1 MLTTLLAATFLG
13 TLVNYAVN
21 VPLRSIAGYFH
32 APLSAGVLVVSSFV
46 IVLAAGM
53 TLSGWVGDRIGRKR
67 VLVVALALM
76 SAALAGAALSPSLP
90 VLIAMRAV
98 QGLACAAIP
107 PAVMGVLSRAYPA
120 GRGARAMG
128 AWAGAN
134 GVGQAV
140 GPPFGG
146 LVAGALGWRFIFWL
160 LALVTIVVMV
170 AAARCLPADRGRVA
184 SLHWPGAVTLTL
196 GSALLMTA
204 ATAVPEHILP
214 VGAEVAAAGV
224 AAACLAAFAW
234 VSVRADHPLADPRL
248 IVESRFLRSTIA
260 ACAQMF
266 ALSTVAVA
274 VPLYLTGELGRSTAV
289 AGALLFALPAT
300 MALSA
305 PFIGALS
312 DRTSPRLVL
321 RAGLVLLA
329 SAALL
334 LGLFTERGGRSLPAL
349 VGLLV
354 AAGIGVA
361 LVQTPSAAGVT
372 RAPAGRTGTALGLFN
387 MMRFAGS
394 AFGAA
399 WVATL
404 YPRGSFFLL
413 FAGSAAL
420 LAGGLAVSFAG
431 PSPVDGQP
439 PGQAGKSGIT
449 SRLTARLVSKSIS
462 SLCASHT
469 SNRCS
474 AWRRSR
480 SSTWDARSILYSM
493 VLRWMCSSR
502 AAAFRLPP
510 DLM

>member
-1 MLTTLLAATFLG
+1 MLSTLLAATFLG

-32 APLSAGVLVVSSFV
+32 APLSAAVLVVSSYV

-53 TLSGWVGDRIGRKR
+53 TVSGWVGDRIGRKR
-67 VLVVALALM
+67 VLVAALALM
-76 SAALAGAALSPSLP
+76 SAALVGAALAPSLP

-107 PAVMGVLSRAYPA
+107 PTVMGVLSQVYPA

-146 LVAGALGWRFIFWL
+146 LIADLLGWRSIFWL
-160 LALVTIVVMV
+160 LALLTVTVM
-170 AAARCLPADRGRVA
+170 AASARCLPGDHRRIAP
-184 SLHWPGAVTLTL
+184 LHWPGAVTLTL

-214 VGAEVAAAGV
+214 IWAEAAAAGV
-224 AAACLAAFAW
+224 ATACLSAFAW
-234 VSVRADHPLADPRL
+234 VSVRADHPLVEPRL
-248 IVESRFLRSTIA
+248 IVESRFLRATIA

-289 AGALLFALPAT
+289 AGTLLFALPAT

-305 PFIGALS
+305 PFVGSLS

-321 RAGLVLLA
+321 RVGLVLLGVA
-329 SAALL
+329 VLL
-334 LGLFTERGGRSLPAL
+334 LSLFTERGGRSLLTLA
-349 VGLLV
+349 GLLV

-361 LVQTPSAAGVT
+361 LVQTPSAAGIT
-372 RAPAGRTGTALGLFN
+372 RSPAGRTGTALGLFN

-399 WVATL
+399 WVAIM
-404 YPRGSFFLL
+404 YPRGALFPL
-413 FAGSAAL
+413 FAGGAVL
-420 LAGGLAVSFAG
+420 LAAGLAVSFAG
-431 PSPVDGQP
+431 PN
-439 PGQAGKSGIT
+439 PGKPGIT
-449 SRLTARLVSKSIS
+449 SRLTARSVSKSIS

-480 SSTWDARSILYSM
+480 SSTCDARSILYSM

-502 AAAFRLPP
+502 AAAFRFPP
-510 DLM
+510 DSI